1 MATRAHG
8 GTPRGGR
15 CAPRPQQPA
24 RRALLGLTL
33 LLGAGALLCLAPLL
47 FMLMASLKPSSRM
60 LADLGSWRAFW
71 PAPFQPH
78 NYVTIFTRIALGRY
92 LLNSLAVALITVC
105 GSIVVNSLAAYAFAV
120 LRFPG
125 RDLLFAATVAL
136 IIVPFEAIFL
146 PLFLTVNRLGWLN
159 SYQALIVPFIANAF
173 YIFLFRQ
180 FFLGIPRELLEAA
193 RLDGASFFRIYRSL
207 ALPLARPAIAT
218 VAIIEFVARWN
229 DFFWPFLTLTDATKY
244 TAQLGL
250 ATFFQGER
258 TQWALVMA
266 TATVVSLPVLALFLL
281 MQRAIVS
288 GVAAAGRRF

>member
-1 MATRAHG
+1 MAPGGGDATR
-8 GTPRGGR
+8 RR
-15 CAPRPQQPA
+15 RS
-24 RRALLGLTL
+24 RALLGLSL
-33 LLGAGALLCLAPLL
+33 LLGVGALLCLGPLL
-47 FMLMASLKPSSRM
+47 FMAMASLKPSARM

-71 PAPFQPH
+71 PSPFRPQ
-78 NYVTIFTRIALGRY
+78 NYATIFTRIALGRY
-92 LLNSLAVALITVC
+92 LLNSLATALTTAGC
-105 GSIVVNSLAAYAFAV
+105 AIVINSLAAYAFAV

-173 YIFLFRQ
+173 YVFLFRQ

-193 RLDGASFFRIYRSL
+193 RIDGASFFRSYRAL
-207 ALPLARPAIAT
+207 ALPLARPAVVT
-218 VAIIEFVARWN
+218 VGLLEFVARWN
-229 DFFWPFLTLTDATKY
+229 DFFWPFITLTDSAKY

-250 ATFFQGER
+250 AAFFQGER

-266 TATVVSLPVLALFLL
+266 TATVVSIPPLVLFLVL
-281 MQRAIVS
+281 QRVLVPGI
-288 GVAAAGRRF
+288 AAAGRAR

>member
-1 MATRAHG
+1 MMAHRGRRAPG
-8 GTPRGGR
+8 PG
-15 CAPRPQQPA
+15 QPS
-24 RRALLGLTL
+24 RRALLGLAF

-47 FMLMASLKPSSRM
+47 FMAVASLKPSTRM

-71 PAPFQPH
+71 PSPFRPQ
-78 NYVTIFTRIALGRY
+78 NYLTIFTRVALGRY
-92 LLNSLAVALITVC
+92 LVNSLATALAAAGC
-105 GSIVVNSLAAYAFAV
+105 AIVVNSLAAYAFAV

-136 IIVPFEAIFL
+136 IIVPFEAIVL

-159 SYQALIVPFIANAF
+159 SYQALVVPFVANAF

-207 ALPLARPAIAT
+207 ALPLARPAVAT
-218 VAIIEFVARWN
+218 VAILEFVARWN
-229 DFFWPFLTLTDATKY
+229 DFFWPFIVLTDNARY

-250 ATFFQGER
+250 AAFFQGER

-266 TATVVSLPVLALFLL
+266 TATVVSVPPVLLFLVV
-281 MQRAIVS
+281 QDRFIA
-288 GVAAAGRRF
+288 GAASAGRRS

>member
-1 MATRAHG
+1 MMAC
-8 GTPRGGR
+8 RGGR
-15 CAPRPQQPA
+15 GSGPGRPS
-24 RRALLGLTL
+24 RRALLVLAL

-47 FMLMASLKPSSRM
+47 FMVVASLKPSVRI

-71 PAPFQPH
+71 PSPLRPQ
-78 NYVTIFTRIALGRY
+78 NYQTIFTRVALGRY
-92 LLNSLAVALITVC
+92 LVNSAATALTAAGC
-105 GSIVVNSLAAYAFAV
+105 AIVVNSLAAYAFAV

-136 IIVPFEAIFL
+136 IIVPFEAIVL

-159 SYQALIVPFIANAF
+159 SYQALVVPFIANAF

-207 ALPLARPAIAT
+207 VLPLARPAIAT
-218 VAIIEFVARWN
+218 VAILEFVARWN
-229 DFFWPFLTLTDATKY
+229 DFFWPFIVLTDNTRY

-250 ATFFQGER
+250 AAFFQGER

-266 TATVVSLPVLALFLL
+266 TATVVSIPPVLLFLVL
-281 MQRAIVS
+281 QDRFI
-288 GVAAAGRRF
+288 AGATSASRRF

>member
-1 MATRAHG
+1 MATRA
-8 GTPRGGR
+8 RGGALR
-15 CAPRPQQPA
+15 RGWCATGPGKPA

-146 PLFLTVNRLGWLN
+146 PLF
-159 SYQALIVPFIANAF
+159 
-173 YIFLFRQ
+173 
-180 FFLGIPRELLEAA
+180 
-193 RLDGASFFRIYRSL
+193 
-207 ALPLARPAIAT
+207 
-218 VAIIEFVARWN
+218 
-229 DFFWPFLTLTDATKY
+229 
-244 TAQLGL
+244 
-250 ATFFQGER
+250 
-258 TQWALVMA
+258 
-266 TATVVSLPVLALFLL
+266 
-281 MQRAIVS
+281 
-288 GVAAAGRRF
+288 